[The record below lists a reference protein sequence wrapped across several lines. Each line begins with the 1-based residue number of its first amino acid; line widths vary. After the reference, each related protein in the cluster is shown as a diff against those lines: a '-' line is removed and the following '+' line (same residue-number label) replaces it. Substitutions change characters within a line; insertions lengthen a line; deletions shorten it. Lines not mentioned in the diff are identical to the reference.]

1 MKIPARCPVGRAA
14 GWACNRSPST
24 QPGGCLQ
31 RGGSTGEESGRFT
44 RRDILNIKPGFAAE
58 AGRIFKDEVIPLL
71 RGLKGMRHDDILI
84 SPVLSEAALNNC
96 WDSQERAVS

>member
-1 MKIPARCPVGRAA
+1 M
-14 GWACNRSPST
+14 
-24 QPGGCLQ
+24 
-31 RGGSTGEESGRFT
+31 FT